1 MNYTFDSEGNI
12 NNRQAALKEIERIE
26 RDIQTE
32 EDPIKVQSMQSRWN
46 YLMTVV

>member
-1 MNYTFDSEGNI
+1 MNYTFDREGNI

-26 RDIQTE
+26 REIQTE
-32 EDPIKVQSMQSRWN
+32 DDPRELQSMQSRWN

>member
-12 NNRQAALKEIERIE
+12 QNRQEALKEIERIE

-32 EDPIKVQSMQSRWN
+32 EDPQELQRMQSRWN
-46 YLMTVV
+46 YLMTVC

>member
-12 NNRQAALKEIERIE
+12 NNRQAALAEIERIE
-26 RDIQTE
+26 REIQTE
-32 EDPIKVQSMQSRWN
+32 TDPMAIMVMQAKWN